1 MGPAANPETVNVAH
15 LNPKY
20 SPCQG
25 FQFVLADGELELSV
39 PAHVGEESGQKVV
52 VRC

>member
-1 MGPAANPETVNVAH
+1 MGPAANPETASTAH
-15 LNPKY
+15 LDPKY

-25 FQFVLADGELELSV
+25 FQFILTGGELELSV
-39 PAHVGEESGQKVV
+39 PAHAGEESGQKVV